1 MDFKSALLFGI
12 VFVWLA
18 FCFWFGYKDEQERK
32 NRDYAELAI
41 TAIKTTYADPKYDR
55 VIVDDALAYVKDHR
69 EEIWKIPGISLDV
82 AHELVRASLIRHLTS
97 GRYHKAPGCLSDK
110 GMELYAW
117 YERER
122 EEAGRWSLTKA
133 EELWREQRRVL
144 GGIHSAG

>member
-1 MDFKSALLFGI
+1 MDFKSALLFSI

-18 FCFWFGYKDEQERK
+18 FCFWFGHKDEQDRK
-32 NRDYAELAI
+32 NRDYAESAI
-41 TAIKTTYADPKYDR
+41 AAIKTTYADPKYDR
-55 VIVDDALAYVKDHR
+55 VIVDDALAYVQDHR